1 MKLVNNVYLVKAI
14 IQEFTIQKQKKQ
26 GITAFSDQQNYLVKA
41 ITHKNSRTQ
50 NVMYLTQLYVLHKHN
65 CLE

>member
-1 MKLVNNVYLVKAI
+1 M
-14 IQEFTIQKQKKQ
+14 QEFTIQKQKKQ